1 MVKNL
6 SKKLPSINIQELLE
20 EYKRFLVI
28 KGVAKDT
35 AAPIQLSPSA
45 LIEQVWHQHL
55 LHTAKYREEDEDD
68 EAHNLS
74 GTQAMMLLHQYL
86 QKIPVDRFSGL
97 GHPSSSLSGYLATHT
112 PAAPQ
117 DTSPHPCGGQGQ
129 HNSMGRKVSH
139 RGILYKQDGGDGY
152 LYLRKDGDVGS

>member
-1 MVKNL
+1 M
-6 SKKLPSINIQELLE
+6 QELLE
-20 EYKRFLVI
+20 EYKRFLVV

-55 LHTAKYREEDEDD
+55 LHTAQYREEDEDD

-74 GTQAMMLLHQYL
+74 GTQAMMLLHKYL
-86 QKIPVDRFSGL
+86 QKIPVDRFFGL

-117 DTSPHPCGGQGQ
+117 DTSPHPCGGQGISAEKAD
-129 HNSMGRKVSH
+129 H
-139 RGILYKQDGGDGY
+139 
-152 LYLRKDGDVGS
+152 